1 MTTNWKAFDTST
13 EAGKLLQQLY
23 GGQMKNPNIEYPKLQ
38 PRADAA
44 KQRPK
49 FIPGGAREGASDPR
63 AATKRAANVNVPKMG
78 RHERAR
84 PAAIEYVEKRRS
96 GAVIDAQ
103 VQDAKMRLECYRP
116 PNVKPFSTDAE
127 KAKVQ
132 ERFEFGGGRC
142 LPEELTHHAGP
153 LPSEMVAKRK
163 ERERVEKAW
172 ETRRGGD
179 TQCGAAGAPAAAAG
193 APNKENSAL
202 AEQIMLEIEER
213 QAFLRDMQALGQ
225 GKKHERQVASEIAVR
240 MRELEKMGADTGARS

>member
-1 MTTNWKAFDTST
+1 
-13 EAGKLLQQLY
+13 
-23 GGQMKNPNIEYPKLQ
+23 
-38 PRADAA
+38 
-44 KQRPK
+44 
-49 FIPGGAREGASDPR
+49 
-63 AATKRAANVNVPKMG
+63 MG

-142 LPEELTHHAGP
+142 ARELTHHAGP

-172 ETRRGGD
+172 EKRRGGD
-179 TQCGAAGAPAAAAG
+179 TQRAAAAARAEQGELGARRADHARDRG
-193 APNKENSAL
+193 APGLPA
-202 AEQIMLEIEER
+202 
-213 QAFLRDMQALGQ
+213 
-225 GKKHERQVASEIAVR
+225 
-240 MRELEKMGADTGARS
+240 